1 MILIKPMQTEH
12 LDAVHAIECASFAA
26 PWSKE
31 SLLRE
36 ITENECALYLV
47 AILYEA
53 FRNPEVVGYAGMW
66 HVADEGHITNLA
78 VKERHRKKGV
88 ASIILSRL
96 DELARQRGIS
106 ALTLEVRVGNTAAQS
121 LYTKHGFAIEGRR
134 KGYYA
139 DTGEDAYIM
148 WKSLER

>member
-1 MILIKPMQTEH
+1 MILVKPMQTEH
-12 LDAVHAIECASFAA
+12 LDAVYAIECASFAI

-36 ITENECALYLV
+36 ITENEHSIYVV
-47 AILYEA
+47 AILFEA
-53 FRNPEVVGYAGMW
+53 FRYPEVVGYAGMW
-66 HVADEGHITNLA
+66 RVAGEGHITNLA
-78 VKERHRKKGV
+78 VKERHRKKGI
-88 ASIILSRL
+88 ASMILARL
-96 DELARQRGIS
+96 DELARQHNVS